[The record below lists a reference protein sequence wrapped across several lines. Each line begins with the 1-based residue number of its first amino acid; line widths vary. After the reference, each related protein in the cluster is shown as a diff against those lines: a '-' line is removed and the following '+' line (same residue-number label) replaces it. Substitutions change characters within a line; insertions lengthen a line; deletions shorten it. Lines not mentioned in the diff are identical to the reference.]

1 MGKPNEQWRDDPEGK
16 PESTVS
22 KAVRQTAKLASQV
35 TKLVVKQSG
44 LVDEETAEIVG
55 GVADAVQN
63 QAEAGRDA
71 SIADRLK
78 MAGWYIGVRV
88 SFGRRGEGFASL
100 SLESQL
106 SPLSITMHTTYVVHM
121 YMQLFKDNCFLFTHK
136 EISSRSFSD
145 SFQEILSQFSS
156 TRVALHKLVKRS
168 LRFPLMK
175 PKNKNFP
182 WGTCP

>member
-1 MGKPNEQWRDDPEGK
+1 MGKPSEQWRDDPEGK

-78 MAGWYIGVRV
+78 MAGWYIGM
-88 SFGRRGEGFASL
+88 
-100 SLESQL
+100 SQL
-106 SPLSITMHTTYVVHM
+106 AY
-121 YMQLFKDNCFLFTHK
+121 D
-136 EISSRSFSD
+136 
-145 SFQEILSQFSS
+145 
-156 TRVALHKLVKRS
+156 
-168 LRFPLMK
+168 LMCS
-175 PKNKNFP
+175 
-182 WGTCP
+182 WIYEHYDHSYHHCY

>member
-44 LVDEETAEIVG
+44 VVDEETAEIVG

-88 SFGRRGEGFASL
+88 SFWKEGGRICI
-100 SLESQL
+100 
-106 SPLSITMHTTYVVHM
+106 SPTRKPVVPTFHHYANNVCSKCIITHVYAVIQFSKTI
-121 YMQLFKDNCFLFTHK
+121 L
-136 EISSRSFSD
+136 SFSCIKNLLKII
-145 SFQEILSQFSS
+145 FRQF
-156 TRVALHKLVKRS
+156 
-168 LRFPLMK
+168 PG
-175 PKNKNFP
+175 NFI
-182 WGTCP
+182 TIFINQSCPP